1 MTVGDEHLVPLM
13 RRSLRGDARAHEAM
27 LRLLAPILRSYFRRR
42 IRGHEEDVE
51 DLVQESLIA
60 IHTRR
65 SSYDLSRPLSP
76 WVFAIA
82 KYKFVDFVR
91 RRKRAGASVE
101 LTEECAWENPGDEAS
116 ARLDIESVL
125 ATLPDK
131 QAQAIRSMQIEGET
145 AAEAGARF
153 GWSESDV
160 KVSAHR
166 GIKSLRARFSGGRA

>member
-1 MTVGDEHLVPLM
+1 MNFDDEHLSRLM

-27 LRLLAPILRSYFRRR
+27 LKVLAPILRSYFRRR

-65 SSYDLSRPLSP
+65 SSYDVSRPVVP

-82 KYKFVDFVR
+82 KYKFVDLIR
-91 RRKRAGASVE
+91 RRKRIGASVE
-101 LTEECAWENPGDEAS
+101 LTEECAWEDPSNSAS
-116 ARLDIESVL
+116 ARLDVETVL

-131 QAQAIRSMQIEGET
+131 QAHAIRSMQIEGET
-145 AAEAGARF
+145 AADAAARF

-166 GIKSLRARFSGGRA
+166 GLKTLRARFSGSRA

>member
-1 MTVGDEHLVPLM
+1 LTFGEEHLLQLM

-42 IRGHEEDVE
+42 IRGNEEDVE

-65 SSYDLSRPLSP
+65 STYDPSRPLSP

-82 KYKFVDFVR
+82 KYKFVDFLR

-101 LTEECAWENPGDEAS
+101 LTEECAWENPGDDAS

-131 QAQAIRSMQIEGET
+131 QARAIRSMQINGET
-145 AAEAGARF
+145 AGETAARF
-153 GWSESDV
+153 GWSESDA

-166 GIKSLRARFSGGRA
+166 GLKSLRARFSGDRT